1 MDIAAILAIAGPT
14 ASLAVII
21 LGQRWQARKDARE
34 ASDDLRQDKRASF
47 ELEHDLRDELARIST
62 QMIGMRRGL
71 FAVADLCRADAK
83 LALREGRPEA
93 AAAYGH
99 AAEQI
104 EAALTGDTPPPRSCA
119 T

>member
-1 MDIAAILAIAGPT
+1 MDIAAILAVAGPT

-34 ASDDLRQDKRASF
+34 DADDRRQDKRASF
-47 ELEHDLRDELARIST
+47 ELEHDLRVELARIST

-71 FAVADLCRADAK
+71 FAVADLCRADSRIAV
-83 LALREGRPEA
+83 REGRLEA

-99 AAEQI
+99 AAERI
-104 EAALTGDTPPPRSCA
+104 EAALTGTPPPVRS
-119 T
+119 